1 MSLAVTVR
9 DPAVANVTLN
19 AFVPETSAA
28 LDGKVAALSLE
39 VMPTVS
45 VTDETTFQLASTALA
60 VTLKAVPAVCVLGDP
75 VLPLPVPGAAVSPG
89 TNSWSFTNAPVLT
102 VIEGLVLAVLLPSLM
117 SVAVRVRVPAV

>member
-1 MSLAVTVR
+1 MIAGLVLAVLLTLLMSLAVTVR

-28 LDGKVAALSLE
+28 LAGRVAALSLE

-60 VTLKAVPAVCVLGDP
+60 VTLKAVPAICVLGDS
-75 VLPLPVPGAAVSPG
+75 VLPEPVPGAAVSPG
-89 TNSWSFTNAPVLT
+89 TNNCSFTNAPT
-102 VIEGLVLAVLLPSLM
+102 
-117 SVAVRVRVPAV
+117 